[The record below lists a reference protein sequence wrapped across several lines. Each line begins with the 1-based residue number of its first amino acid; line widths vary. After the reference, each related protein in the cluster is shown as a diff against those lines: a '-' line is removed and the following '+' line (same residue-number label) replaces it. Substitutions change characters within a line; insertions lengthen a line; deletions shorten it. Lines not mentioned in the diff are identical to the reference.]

1 MAELFYPLGLGLTV
15 LAVVVS
21 FFGLRN
27 KEFPGSKGALAGGI
41 AIFAVLVFA
50 TMATGVRNAE
60 EEQDHRENE
69 EAEEAAQETELENEA
84 AQAEEVGQA
93 GGGAAGKQLEEET
106 SAQSEGT
113 GGKSGAQGAQG
124 GQSGGT
130 VDLSAPEDGSL
141 AYEPDS
147 LQAPAGS
154 VTIEFTNPA
163 AVGHDVHIEG
173 DGEDLAAS
181 DVVAD
186 GKSTEASADLEPG
199 DYTFYCSIP
208 GHREGGMEGTLT
220 VE

>member
-1 MAELFYPLGLGLTV
+1 MAELFYPLGLGLTA

-50 TMATGVRNAE
+50 TMATGVKNAE
-60 EEQDHRENE
+60 EEQDHRENQ

-84 AQAEEVGQA
+84 AEAEDVGQA
-93 GGGAAGKQLEEET
+93 GGGAAGAQLEQDT
-106 SAQSEGT
+106 SGQSEGT
-113 GGKSGAQGAQG
+113 GGQSGAKG
-124 GQSGGT
+124 GQAGGT

-141 AYEPDS
+141 AFEPDS
-147 LQAPAGS
+147 LQAPAGN
-154 VTIEFTNPA
+154 VAIKFTNPA
-163 AVGHDVHIEG
+163 AVAHDVHIEG

-186 GKSTEASADLEPG
+186 GETTEASADLEPG